1 VNVAELMPRAFCV
14 FGGWNCPSK
23 TDSRTASV
31 PISKSGA
38 RHHSAN
44 GSPMRNPVAA
54 MRLTIVRYGSWSCA
68 SRFAKSAPAMM
79 AGAFFRRR
87 CGRCADIEAA
97 RVHLPA
103 RLWGRSQRS
112 PCDWTPRYPF
122 MAYCPKEKHA

>member
-1 VNVAELMPRAFCV
+1 MFECRRDARVAELLLRDLDGDLQVVQERRVNVAELMPRAFGV
-14 FGGWNCPSK
+14 VGGWNCPRK

-31 PISKSGA
+31 PILKSGA
-38 RHHSAN
+38 RHHSAS

-87 CGRCADIEAA
+87 CGRCAD
-97 RVHLPA
+97 
-103 RLWGRSQRS
+103 
-112 PCDWTPRYPF
+112 
-122 MAYCPKEKHA
+122 